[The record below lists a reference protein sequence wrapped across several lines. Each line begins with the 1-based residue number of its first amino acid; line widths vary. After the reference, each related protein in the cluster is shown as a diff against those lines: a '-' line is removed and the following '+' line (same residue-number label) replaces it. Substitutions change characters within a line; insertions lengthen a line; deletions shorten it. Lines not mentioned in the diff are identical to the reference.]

1 MYAIVKDRS
10 RCITL
15 HPGEELWI
23 DRMPSAEEGSELV
36 FDQVQLLK
44 QEDGSTQVGTPTVDG
59 ASVIAEVVGQ
69 AKDAKLLVSTFKRR
83 KNSRR
88 KMGHRQSYT
97 HIRVKEIKAN

>member
-10 RCITL
+10 RCLTL

-23 DRMPSAEEGSELV
+23 DRIPSAEEGSELV

-44 QEDGSTQVGTPTVDG
+44 KEDGSTEVGTPTLAG
-59 ASVIAEVVGQ
+59 ASVIAEIVGQ
-69 AKDAKLLVSTFKRR
+69 TKDTKILVSTFKRR

-88 KMGHRQSYT
+88 KLGHRQSYT
-97 HIRVKEIKAN
+97 HIRVKEIKAD